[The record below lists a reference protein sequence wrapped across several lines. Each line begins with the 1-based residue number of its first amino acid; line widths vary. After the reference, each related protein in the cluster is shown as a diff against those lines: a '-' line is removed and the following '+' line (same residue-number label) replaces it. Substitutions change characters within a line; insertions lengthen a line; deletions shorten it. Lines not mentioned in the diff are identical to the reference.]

1 MGQIGHEP
9 TQVDAVEGDGAAPRV
24 RLRVEVA
31 ATAQLLEERVELTD
45 QSQILGEE
53 GLAEAARGASIDDI
67 QSIAVYS
74 TTGRSRTTSADISA
88 FLSGYLSN
96 IKNYTAHNLD
106 LYYVQSFVDARRKA
120 AELGAGGLLAVHAE
134 SFTEYKNTAAAQRR
148 LFDTKS
154 GSAIQSSTK

>member
-1 MGQIGHEP
+1 MNLPEWL
-9 TQVDAVEGDGAAPRV
+9 DNR
-24 RLRVEVA
+24 RVA
-31 ATAQLLEERVELTD
+31 ALLMKGMTAQYLLHRTYNTILVHAAAGGMGLILCQWAKALGATIVGTVSTD
-45 QSQILGEE
+45 EK
-53 GLAEAARGASIDDI
+53 AEAARGASIDDI

-74 TTGRSRTTSADISA
+74 TTGRSRTTSPDISA

-134 SFTEYKNTAAAQRR
+134 SFT
-148 LFDTKS
+148 
-154 GSAIQSSTK
+154 